1 MDIHQLYYFV
11 QVAEC
16 GSYSV
21 AAQKLFV
28 SQPALSK
35 AVKRLEEELGFTVF
49 YTYQKKQWLT
59 DAGQVFYEKAIH
71 LLKEYNDLLEITNDR
86 AAINKGHINIGL
98 CSEAG
103 IELFSHIIPPF
114 RKNYPLIDFTIFEN
128 SSFILKEKVFR
139 GNIDLAFVDISEE
152 DNDNSTFDLY
162 ELTRNDLVIV
172 ASNDNPI
179 SKFES
184 IHYCDIN
191 GIDYIAFN
199 ESRQSLRRV
208 DKLLQK
214 EAIKVNTILSS
225 SHWHFIFEMVA
236 ANVGFTIAPLLTY
249 KKYANPSI
257 KAIPLEEPEGKGK
270 IALIAK
276 KDVILSRASELFLD
290 YATNTELYKGISE

>member
-21 AAQKLFV
+21 ASHKLFV

-35 AVKRLEEELGFTVF
+35 AVKRLEEELGFSFF

-71 LLKEYNDLLEITNDR
+71 LLKEYDNLLEITNDKATIDR
-86 AAINKGHINIGL
+86 GHINIGL

-103 IELFSHIIPPF
+103 IELFSHIFPSF
-114 RKNYPLIDFTIFEN
+114 RKAYPLINFTIFEN

-139 GNIDLAFVDISEE
+139 GSIDLAFVDISEE
-152 DNDNSTFDLY
+152 DDDNGTFDLH
-162 ELTRNDLVIV
+162 ELTRNDLVVV

-179 SKFES
+179 SKIES
-184 IHYCDIN
+184 IHYSDIN

-199 ESRQSLRRV
+199 ENQQSLRLV
-208 DKLLQK
+208 DKLLQRDD
-214 EAIKVNTILSS
+214 IKVNTILSS

-236 ANVGFTIAPLLTY
+236 ANVGVTIAPVLTY
-249 KKYANPSI
+249 KKFANPSI

-276 KDVILSRASELFLD
+276 KDVIHSRALEVFLD
-290 YATNTELYKGISE
+290 YATNTELYKGITE

>member
-35 AVKRLEEELGFTVF
+35 AVKRLEEELGFTFF

-71 LLKEYNDLLEITNDR
+71 ILKEYNDFLEITNNK
-86 AAINKGHINIGL
+86 AAIDRGHIKIGL

-103 IELFSHIIPPF
+103 IELFSHIFPSF
-114 RKNYPLIDFTIFEN
+114 RKGHPLIDFTIFEN

-139 GNIDLAFVDISEE
+139 GSIDLAFVDISEE
-152 DNDNSTFDLY
+152 DNDNSTFDLH
-162 ELTRNDLVIV
+162 ELTRNDLVVV

-184 IHYCDIN
+184 IHYSDIN
-191 GIDYIAFN
+191 GVDYIAFN
-199 ESRQSLRRV
+199 DSQHSLRRV

-214 EAIKVNTILSS
+214 EDIKVNTILSS

-236 ANVGFTIAPLLTY
+236 ANAGFTIVPLLTY
-249 KKYANPSI
+249 KKFTNPSI

-276 KDVILSRASELFLD
+276 KDVIRSRASELFLD
-290 YATNTELYKGISE
+290 YATKLELYKDISE

>member
-103 IELFSHIIPPF
+103 I
-114 RKNYPLIDFTIFEN
+114 
-128 SSFILKEKVFR
+128 
-139 GNIDLAFVDISEE
+139 
-152 DNDNSTFDLY
+152 
-162 ELTRNDLVIV
+162 
-172 ASNDNPI
+172 
-179 SKFES
+179 
-184 IHYCDIN
+184 
-191 GIDYIAFN
+191 
-199 ESRQSLRRV
+199 
-208 DKLLQK
+208 
-214 EAIKVNTILSS
+214 
-225 SHWHFIFEMVA
+225 
-236 ANVGFTIAPLLTY
+236 
-249 KKYANPSI
+249 
-257 KAIPLEEPEGKGK
+257 
-270 IALIAK
+270 
-276 KDVILSRASELFLD
+276 
-290 YATNTELYKGISE
+290 